1 MFNIFRQIYLNSF
14 LYNNKIS
21 KILSKN
27 LEYKPSTHLLSSIIK
42 IQTKKFDVKDF
53 SLESVWIN
61 KKLDRKQ
68 LNKLNNFFWLFSL
81 DLKSSI
87 NKIR

>member
-14 LYNNKIS
+14 LYNRKIS

-27 LEYKPSTHLLSSIIK
+27 LEYKPSAHLLSSIIK
-42 IQTKKFDVKDF
+42 IQTKKFDIKDF

-61 KKLDRKQ
+61 EKLDKKQ
-68 LNKLNNFFWLFSL
+68 LNKHERISFSR
-81 DLKSSI
+81 SRNSI
-87 NKIR
+87 PRNG